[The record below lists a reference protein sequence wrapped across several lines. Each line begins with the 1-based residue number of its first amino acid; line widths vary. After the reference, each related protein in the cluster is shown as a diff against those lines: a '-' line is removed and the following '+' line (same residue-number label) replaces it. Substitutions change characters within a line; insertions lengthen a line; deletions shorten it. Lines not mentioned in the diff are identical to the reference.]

1 MLLAGAKR
9 LVFHGDL
16 YCHILSYRVFNRD
29 LIGIYTVFNIYI
41 LLYMTVMYCYHW
53 LFYEH
58 IIGMVNGSKWAL
70 VFARVFG
77 SGLSPHD
84 QGCQPECTV
93 TPCLIRYWRACNNQ
107 LYDLIYILHIY
118 IIFIISITLYIYI
131 SMCMYI
137 EFSFASKKWRH
148 ELGET
153 FDWWWSECVI
163 LMQVFHIF
171 REVLVHTAQSNRC
184 KSSHKPIFCNTCFV
198 FVLESEGTPSSLPY
212 FHRINR
218 IFHEINHPAIG
229 VPPLMDIPAW
239 VWGF

>member
-1 MLLAGAKR
+1 MAQSGR
-9 LVFHGDL
+9 WF
-16 YCHILSYRVFNRD
+16 SRVFLGLGCHLTIRAASRNVQLHHVWFVID
-29 LIGIYTVFNIYI
+29 EHVTISYMILYIYTYLYYIYNIY
-41 LLYMTVMYCYHW
+41 YT
-53 LFYEH
+53 
-58 IIGMVNGSKWAL
+58 
-70 VFARVFG
+70 
-77 SGLSPHD
+77 
-84 QGCQPECTV
+84 
-93 TPCLIRYWRACNNQ
+93 
-107 LYDLIYILHIY
+107 
-118 IIFIISITLYIYI
+118 IYI